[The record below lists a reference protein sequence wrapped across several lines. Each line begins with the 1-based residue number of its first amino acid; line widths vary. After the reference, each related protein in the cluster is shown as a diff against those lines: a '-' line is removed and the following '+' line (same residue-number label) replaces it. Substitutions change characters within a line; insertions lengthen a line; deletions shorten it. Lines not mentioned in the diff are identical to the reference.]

1 MNNKKVLARHF
12 GRMSDSY
19 DEYANVQKYM
29 AHSLHKL
36 AEKSGEFER
45 ILEIGCGTGFFTR
58 LLATLYPHSQI
69 LATDI
74 SPEMLMTAKSNLN
87 SFNNIRFAIEDGEH
101 LRTQKTFDL
110 IISNA
115 AFQWFNHYQHA
126 FQNFYD
132 RLVPGGNL
140 LFATFG
146 SNTFHELDA
155 SFKVAEQQLK
165 LNVLERHGPNFVSP
179 DTLCDIMSCIG
190 FTAQYSEEN
199 CIEYF
204 SSVREFLTSV
214 KKVGANNAAESSRIT
229 VNRKLMRL
237 MMEYYTQ
244 RYSSEQRI
252 PATYHLIYGSGKK

>member
-36 AEKSGEFER
+36 AEKSGEFET

-74 SPEMLMTAKSNLN
+74 SPEMLITAKSNLKGF
-87 SFNNIRFAIEDGEH
+87 SNIRFAVEDGEH
-101 LRTQKTFDL
+101 LKTQETFDL

-115 AFQWFNHYQHA
+115 AFQWFNHYQNA

-132 RLVPGGNL
+132 RLAPGGYL

-146 SNTFHELDA
+146 SDTFQELDA
-155 SFKVAEQQLK
+155 SFKWAEQQLK
-165 LNVLERHGPNFVSP
+165 LNISERHGPSFVSA

-190 FTAQYSEEN
+190 FTAQYSEESY
-199 CIEYF
+199 IEYF
-204 SSVREFLTSV
+204 SSVRDFLTSV
-214 KKVGANNAAESSRIT
+214 KKVGANNAIESSKII
-229 VNRKLMRL
+229 VNRKLMLL

-244 RYSSEQRI
+244 TYSCEQRI
-252 PATYHLIYGSGKK
+252 PATYHIVYGSGMK

>member
-12 GRMSDSY
+12 GRMSESY

-29 AHSLHKL
+29 AHSLHKF
-36 AEKSGEFER
+36 AEQSGEFVK

-58 LLATLYPHSQI
+58 LLADLYPQAQI

-74 SPEMLMTAKSNLN
+74 SPEMLMTARSNLN
-87 SFNNIRFAIEDGEH
+87 SFSHVRFAVEDGEH
-101 LRTQKTFDL
+101 LKTQEKFDL

-132 RLVPGGNL
+132 RLVPGGCL

-165 LNVLERHGPNFVSP
+165 INPLERHGPNFAAA
-179 DTLCDIMSCIG
+179 DTLYHIMSAIG

-199 CIEYF
+199 WVEYF
-204 SSVREFLTSV
+204 SSVREFLTAV

-229 VNRKLMRL
+229 INRRLILL

-244 RYSSEQRI
+244 RYSFEQRI